1 MLGAVEKRLRG
12 IILGWRAEHA
22 ELELSAPVLQT
33 SLSHPLSAVLSLG
46 MSCGWFAAAG
56 NRLCA
61 WPGVRT
67 WRKEGLLLLSLLISP
82 QGEPAALYEPSLLQG
97 SGVSEHRALRVPSS
111 LELPQMFGR
120 FPWGDAH
127 ICCGCTM
134 SEGSQHQPAMKLV
147 THESPLPAAGVLCNT
162 GKSIYGTRQGCN
174 SLS

>member
-67 WRKEGLLLLSLLISP
+67 WRKECLLLLSLLISP
-82 QGEPAALYEPSLLQG
+82 QGELFMSLPFPMEAVSQSTGHSVYPAHWSCPRCLAVSLGVMLTSAVGVQCQRAPNTSLL
-97 SGVSEHRALRVPSS
+97 
-111 LELPQMFGR
+111 
-120 FPWGDAH
+120 
-127 ICCGCTM
+127 
-134 SEGSQHQPAMKLV
+134 
-147 THESPLPAAGVLCNT
+147 
-162 GKSIYGTRQGCN
+162 
-174 SLS
+174 